1 MEIDSNVVGAKL
13 RGLEREI
20 NWRQTTNY
28 AAAIGDMNP
37 VYMDDRRSGGIF
49 APPMFAVAVTWPMV
63 ADLSGQL
70 EGRIRPEI
78 LNTMVHAGEHIIFH
92 RLIRP
97 NDRLLL
103 SGEVAAVIPGR
114 SGTLVFVRIVAV
126 DKKGEPVFTEYTGAM
141 LRGVKCLDGGACMEN
156 MPTTAEFVP
165 QAELI
170 WESESHIS
178 RQAPYVY
185 DACSDIVFPIHTSPA
200 FAAFV
205 GLPGIILQG
214 TATLAMAARD
224 LVDRECGGDPGL
236 LKELAC
242 RFTGMVLP
250 DQSLRVQL
258 LQKEEAGRDTNL
270 RFRVLN
276 VKDEEALGSG
286 FMKLGK
292 RN

>member
-1 MEIDSNVVGAKL
+1 MEIDSSVVGTKL
-13 RGLEREI
+13 IGLEREI
-20 NWRQTTNY
+20 SWRQTTNY

-37 VYMDDRRSGGIF
+37 VYMDDQRPGGIF

-70 EGRIRPEI
+70 DGRISPEV

-97 NDRLLL
+97 SDHLLL

-114 SGTLVFVRIVAV
+114 SGTLVFVRIDAA
-126 DKKGEPVFTEYTGAM
+126 DKKGDPVFTEYTGAM
-141 LRGVKCLDGGACMEN
+141 LRGVKCVDGGACMEN
-156 MPTTAEFVP
+156 MPTTAELVP

-178 RQAPYVY
+178 KQSPYVY
-185 DACSDIVFPIHTSPA
+185 DACSDIIFPIHTSPA

-205 GLPGIILQG
+205 GLPGILLQG

-236 LKELAC
+236 MKELAC
-242 RFTGMVLP
+242 RFTGMVFP
-250 DQSLRVQL
+250 GHTIKVQL
-258 LQKEEAGRDTNL
+258 LQKEKVGKSTNL

-276 VKDEEALGSG
+276 GKGDEALGSG
-286 FMKLGK
+286 FMKLGENK
-292 RN
+292 